1 MYSFE
6 LQAAQAFMFRAVLR
20 LVLQHFSSQCNAI
33 ATQFITIHL
42 PYDGDSVLES
52 QKSMGPVMDF
62 EILSHNVWS
71 CMKCIRIRENSKDI
85 FPHYLLAV
93 VASEIGDGRHL
104 SRNPNALWRWEQ
116 SFYLEPM
123 HQLQILVPHFLFQL
137 MDDEIDMSMPYYYTQ
152 ALTWSPRC
160 D

>member
-1 MYSFE
+1 MHSFE

-20 LVLQHFSSQCNAI
+20 QALQHLSSRYNAL
-33 ATQFITIHL
+33 TTHCQSIHL

-71 CMKCIRIRENSKDI
+71 CMKCIRIRENSKAI
-85 FPHYLLAV
+85 FPLYLLAMI
-93 VASEIGDGRHL
+93 ASEIGNGRHL
-104 SRNPNALWRWEQ
+104 SRNPNALWRSEQ